1 MVENQLWTS
10 VLGDGGLQLIL
21 LDASLSMSWMIEC
34 NMDERCWVSALSIF
48 FLKSIILS
56 INTTSGGMS
65 VAGVWLFV
73 CMIMMTLLW
82 FYDMSVRYSF
92 QDKSDDLSR
101 SASYSRTRLIPT
113 KPSNNNWW
121 WDEAACRDWTRKEEV
136 RQLAFSDT
144 SWHISWWLVSQIVIC
159 TGTIDMNSHRAVP
172 HPHKL
177 GRRFN
182 ESFGQ

>member
-1 MVENQLWTS
+1 MRHFPCPEWLSATWMKDVESRPFLYSSWNQSSYPSIQPAVACQLPGFDSLFAWLWWHFC
-10 VLGDGGLQLIL
+10 G
-21 LDASLSMSWMIEC
+21 SMI
-34 NMDERCWVSALSIF
+34 WVCA
-48 FLKSIILS
+48 
-56 INTTSGGMS
+56 T
-65 VAGVWLFV
+65 LFRIRV
-73 CMIMMTLLW
+73 
-82 FYDMSVRYSF
+82 
-92 QDKSDDLSR
+92 DDLSR